1 MSRGGGKSRRER
13 DHGEDHDGPERRC
26 IASGESGA
34 TYAKIRFV
42 LDPEGRLTP
51 DLAER
56 LPGRG
61 VWLTAERA
69 LVEKAVKKRL
79 FSRGFKQPV
88 EVPVTLADDLE
99 GLVLRRAVDALSMCR
114 KAGAALNGFEKV
126 KARLRAAL
134 DHEDPVGAL
143 LAASD
148 GAADGRGK
156 LVPLAGDARIIAVL
170 TADEL
175 GMAFGRDSVVH
186 ASLDVGGATDRA
198 IRELDRLDGLRQSG

>member
-1 MSRGGGKSRRER
+1 MSRGGGKSRRVR

-26 IASGESGA
+26 IASGESGP
-34 TYAKIRFV
+34 TYGKVRFV
-42 LDPEGRLTP
+42 LDPDGQLVP
-51 DLAER
+51 DVAER

-61 VWLTAERA
+61 VWLSADRA
-69 LVEKAVKKRL
+69 SVEKAVKKRL

-88 EVPVTLADDLE
+88 EVAASLVDDLE
-99 GLVLRRAVDALSMCR
+99 VLLLRRAVDAVSMCR
-114 KAGAALNGFEKV
+114 KAGVALNGFEKV
-126 KARLRAAL
+126 RARLRA
-134 DHEDPVGAL
+134 DPPVGAL

-156 LVPLAGDARIIAVL
+156 LVPLAGEARIVAVL

-198 IRELDRLDGLRQSG
+198 LRELDRLDALRQSG

>member
-1 MSRGGGKSRRER
+1 MSRGGGKSKRER

-26 IASGESGA
+26 IASGETGA
-34 TYAKIRFV
+34 TYGKVRFV
-42 LDPEGRLTP
+42 LDPQGRLTP

-61 VWLTAERA
+61 VWLTADRSA
-69 LVEKAVKKRL
+69 VEKAVKKRL

-88 EVPVTLADDLE
+88 ETPSNLAADLE
-99 GLVLRRAVDALSMCR
+99 ALVLRRAVDALSMCR

-126 KARLRAAL
+126 RARLRTG
-134 DHEDPVGAL
+134 DDVGVL

-156 LVPLAGDARIIAVL
+156 LVPLAGEARIIAVL

-186 ASLDVGGATDRA
+186 ASLDAGGATDRA
-198 IRELDRLDGLRQSG
+198 VRELDRLDGLRQPG

>member
-1 MSRGGGKSRRER
+1 MSRGGGKKNRER

-26 IASGESGA
+26 IVSGESGA
-34 TYAKIRFV
+34 TYDKIRFV
-42 LDPEGRLTP
+42 LDPDGRLTP

-61 VWLTAERA
+61 VWLSADRA
-69 LVEKAVKKRL
+69 AVEKAVKKRL

-88 EVPVTLADDLE
+88 ETPTTLPDELE
-99 GLVLRRAVDALSMCR
+99 ALVLRRAVDAISICR

-126 KARLRAAL
+126 RARLRSGV
-134 DHEDPVGAL
+134 PVGAL

-156 LVPLAGDARIIAVL
+156 LVPLAGESRIIAVL

-198 IRELDRLDGLRQSG
+198 VRELDRLDGLRQSG

>member
-1 MSRGGGKSRRER
+1 MSRGGGKSKRVR
-13 DHGEDHDGPERRC
+13 DHGDDHDGPERRC
-26 IASGESGA
+26 IASGESGP
-34 TYAKIRFV
+34 TYGKVRFV
-42 LDPEGRLTP
+42 LDPDGRLTP

-61 VWLTAERA
+61 VWLSADRA
-69 LVEKAVKKRL
+69 AVDKAVKKRL

-88 EVPVTLADDLE
+88 ETPPTLADDLE
-99 GLVLRRAVDALSMCR
+99 ALLLRRAVDAISICR

-126 KARLRAAL
+126 RARLRS
-134 DHEDPVGAL
+134 EDPVGAL

-156 LVPLAGDARIIAVL
+156 LVPLAGDARVIAVL

-186 ASLDVGGATDRA
+186 ASLDAGGTTDRA
-198 IRELDRLDGLRQSG
+198 VRELDRLDGLRQSG